1 MQMKRYMNLVWVC
14 LFSLLWQC
22 KSAQLQKATELG
34 KEQAA
39 AELQAE
45 LDKGKEKLENEK
57 SKTTDTAKAERDAKR
72 AELASRALENT
83 IISPAKADSTDTSK
97 TTTKVADEI
106 TPPKIEK
113 KQQKNWGYEGWGGRP
128 DLLSSG
134 GNPGDAT
141 DKNWYYKTVTAEA
154 SQRARELKSPSYIE
168 FTCKNTARKDKSSK
182 LLDSLYASVVD
193 NPADLERNQK
203 IKDVLVK
210 AKPNVKVASCRSLA
224 NDVVFSKCE
233 CTLYL
238 EYQGGKENIKKK
250 VAEISQ

>member
-1 MQMKRYMNLVWVC
+1 MQMKWYTNIVC
-14 LFSLLWQC
+14 VGAFFLLWQC
-22 KSAQLQKATELG
+22 KSGQLQKVADLA
-34 KEQAA
+34 KEQAD

-45 LDKGKEKLENEK
+45 LDKNKEKLEGKK
-57 SKTTDTAKAERDAKR
+57 SQAKDLAKAERDAKR
-72 AELASRALENT
+72 AELAARALENT
-83 IISPAKADSTDTSK
+83 VISPPKTDTTS

-113 KQQKNWGYEGWGGRP
+113 KQQKTWGYEGWGGRP
-128 DLLSSG
+128 ELLSSG
-134 GNPGDAT
+134 GSPGDAT

-154 SQRARELKSPSYIE
+154 SSRARELKSPSYIE
-168 FTCKNTARKDKSSK
+168 FTCKNTARKDQSNK
-182 LLDSLYASVVD
+182 LLDSLYSSVVD

-210 AKPNVKVASCRSLA
+210 AKSDVKVASCRSISSDL
-224 NDVVFSKCE
+224 VFSKCE

-238 EYQGGKENIKKK
+238 EYQGGEANIKKK